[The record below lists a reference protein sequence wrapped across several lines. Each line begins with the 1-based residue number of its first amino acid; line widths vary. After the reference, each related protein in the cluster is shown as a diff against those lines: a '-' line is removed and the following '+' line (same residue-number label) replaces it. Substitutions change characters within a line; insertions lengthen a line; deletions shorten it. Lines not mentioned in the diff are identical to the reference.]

1 MNYLPKENNMKIKKR
16 VFEIAEV
23 PAPEDQLSKAF
34 DVFIL
39 SLIILNVLAVIL
51 ETTDWGELQKPFF
64 KYFEIVSVAIFS
76 VEYVLRVWSCT
87 ENAEYENPVKGRIR
101 FALTPFLLIDLA
113 AILPSLLPM
122 FIPIDLRFMRMF
134 RLFRIFRILKLARYV
149 DEIKMFYN
157 VFVNKKEEFFITLFV
172 GSMLLILSSCLM
184 YFAEHTTQPDSFSS
198 IPASIWWIGGTLIGY
213 GDIHPVTI
221 LGKLLVLIIAILGI
235 GMIALPAGILASGL
249 MEEINKRKN
258 NLIICP
264 HCGKDIDESPET

>member
-1 MNYLPKENNMKIKKR
+1 VNYPLKENNMKIKKR
-16 VFEIAEV
+16 VFEIVEV
-23 PAPEDQLSKAF
+23 PAPEDQLSKVF
-34 DVFIL
+34 DVFIF

-87 ENAEYENPVKGRIR
+87 ENTEYESPVKGRIR

-213 GDIHPVTI
+213 GDIYPVTI

-258 NLIICP
+258 NSIICP